1 MIDSYK
7 VKITLR
13 EKGLLATPVRYVFF
27 WLNILVKPKVTVG
40 LEANEVNLMIIQI
53 RLCLLSNTRW
63 QCSYNSIRKKKQ
75 NHRWTPMLPKLNN
88 SGYYQ
93 GSCIL
98 QFRRQKRKENKKK
111 QNKKKQT
118 KGGKGR
124 EKERRE
130 NWYIIIMLPSRG
142 VIVVAYWQVGPEPLV
157 IKKLANNW
165 AKTHRMNIHPP
176 CKGSHACLSTSFLD
190 IPAVKK
196 QTFPF
201 ISLQKKNYA

>member
-1 MIDSYK
+1 MF
-7 VKITLR
+7 
-13 EKGLLATPVRYVFF
+13 FF

-53 RLCLLSNTRW
+53 RLCLLLNTGW
-63 QCSYNSIRKKKQ
+63 QCSYNSIWKKIIAGPQCCLSLITQVIIRAHVFCNSFVRNEKKFKKTNKQTKKK
-75 NHRWTPMLPKLNN
+75 
-88 SGYYQ
+88 
-93 GSCIL
+93 
-98 QFRRQKRKENKKK
+98 
-111 QNKKKQT
+111 T

-124 EKERRE
+124 EKKRRE
-130 NWYIIIMLPSRG
+130 NWCISIMQPSRG

-190 IPAVKK
+190 IFAVKK

-201 ISLQKKNYA
+201 IS

>member
-1 MIDSYK
+1 
-7 VKITLR
+7 
-13 EKGLLATPVRYVFF
+13 
-27 WLNILVKPKVTVG
+27 
-40 LEANEVNLMIIQI
+40 MIIQI

-93 GSCIL
+93 SSCI
-98 QFRRQKRKENKKK
+98 FVRNEKKIKKNKKK
-111 QNKKKQT
+111 KT

-124 EKERRE
+124 EKKRRE
-130 NWYIIIMLPSRG
+130 NWCISIMQPSRG

-176 CKGSHACLSTSFLD
+176 CKGSHACLSTSFLE

>member
-1 MIDSYK
+1 M
-7 VKITLR
+7 
-13 EKGLLATPVRYVFF
+13 VR
-27 WLNILVKPKVTVG
+27 

-63 QCSYNSIRKKKQ
+63 PCSYNSIRKKKQ
-75 NHRWTPMLPKLNN
+75 NHRWIPMLPKLNN

-93 GSCIL
+93 SSCI
-98 QFRRQKRKENKKK
+98 FVRNEKKIKKNNNKKK
-111 QNKKKQT
+111 KT

-130 NWYIIIMLPSRG
+130 NWYISILQPSRG

-157 IKKLANNW
+157 IKKLASNW